1 MDKKVTGFLGLI
13 RRAGKLVIGCD
24 PVVQSMADG
33 KSKLVV
39 MASDISANTKKVILR
54 NNELYNVKLVTLPI
68 SKEELSIAVGKSAAV
83 ISVEDEGFA
92 AGLLK
97 KIAADKGGITDDKV

>member
-1 MDKKVTGFLGLI
+1 
-13 RRAGKLVIGCD
+13 RRAGKLIIGCD

-39 MASDISANTKKVILR
+39 MASDISANTKKVILK
-54 NNELYNVKLVTLPI
+54 NNELYKVKLVTLPI

-97 KIAADKGGITDDKV
+97 KIADDKEE

>member
-1 MDKKVTGFLGLI
+1 MDKKLTGFLGLI

-54 NNELYNVKLVTLPI
+54 NNEIYGVKLITLPI
-68 SKEELSIAVGKSAAV
+68 SKEEMSIAVGKTAAV
-83 ISVEDEGFA
+83 LSVEDSGFA
-92 AGLLK
+92 AGLEK
-97 KIAADKGGITDDKV
+97 KIADDKEE